1 MHSFSCDC
9 LQSALTKLLVG
20 EPILSD
26 EKKRQM
32 NILRN
37 KEHFK
42 QSDAELQL
50 MRDELK
56 KQRQHKIANMAK
68 EKSRRE
74 DKRREFKLKA
84 IHGSEYT
91 ESDH

>member
-1 MHSFSCDC
+1 
-9 LQSALTKLLVG
+9 
-20 EPILSD
+20 
-26 EKKRQM
+26 M

-37 KEHFK
+37 KDHFK

-56 KQRQHKIANMAK
+56 KQCQHKIENMVK
-68 EKSRRE
+68 EESIRE
-74 DKRREFKLKA
+74 GKRREFESKA

>member
-1 MHSFSCDC
+1 
-9 LQSALTKLLVG
+9 
-20 EPILSD
+20 
-26 EKKRQM
+26 M

-37 KEHFK
+37 KDHFK

-50 MRDELK
+50 MKDQLK
-56 KQRQHKIANMAK
+56 KQRQHKKENMAK

-74 DKRREFKLKA
+74 DKRREFKSKT

>member
-1 MHSFSCDC
+1 
-9 LQSALTKLLVG
+9 
-20 EPILSD
+20 
-26 EKKRQM
+26 M

-37 KEHFK
+37 KDHFK

-50 MRDELK
+50 MRDQLK
-56 KQRQHKIANMAK
+56 KQRQHKIENMAK

-74 DKRREFKLKA
+74 DKRREFKSKA

-91 ESDH
+91 EGDH